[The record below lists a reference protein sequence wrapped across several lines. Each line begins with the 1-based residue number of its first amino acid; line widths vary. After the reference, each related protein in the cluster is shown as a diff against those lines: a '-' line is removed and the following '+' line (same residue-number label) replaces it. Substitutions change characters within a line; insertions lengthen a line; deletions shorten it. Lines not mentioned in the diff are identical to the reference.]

1 MIKIYHN
8 NRCSKS
14 RKGVQLLEESGK
26 EFEIIKYLENIP
38 TQEELT
44 NIISILNISPIDLV
58 RKNEKN
64 WKENFKGKE
73 LNDMEIIA
81 AMVEFPKLIERPI
94 VINNDKAVI
103 GRPTELIE
111 SIILVY

>member
-44 NIISILNISPIDLV
+44 NIISILKISPIELV
-58 RKNEKN
+58 RKNEKI

-73 LNDMEIIA
+73 LNDMEIIT

-103 GRPTELIE
+103 GRPTEAIKN
-111 SIILVY
+111 II

>member
-44 NIISILNISPIDLV
+44 NIISLLNISPIDLV
-58 RKNEKN
+58 RKNEKD

-73 LNDMEIIA
+73 LNDMEIIT

-103 GRPTELIE
+103 GRPTEAIKN
-111 SIILVY
+111 II